1 MRPTYALFDIVK
13 SSAKLPTTQI
23 DMADLSITIS
33 VNLENPYVKLMP
45 TRLLTR
51 RLKFIYRYNQ
61 SDHTYIYNKV
71 LP

>member
-23 DMADLSITIS
+23 DMAALSITIS
-33 VNLENPYVKLMP
+33 GNLENPDVKLIS

-51 RLKFIYRYNQ
+51 RLKFIYR
-61 SDHTYIYNKV
+61 SDRSDRAYVYT
-71 LP
+71 